1 LIMAPPLS
9 DPDRARLEALEA
21 QLKTIQEEAELAKK
35 YDISTPERLEF
46 AREQARKE
54 EEQRERNRE
63 AVRRSREAAKRREA
77 RRQELTAE
85 LVADGRIR
93 IYTGPNIA
101 PVRAPVGP
109 DGGFVCPTCGAPA
122 RKLRE
127 MAADTFDR
135 LTAGNDAIHL
145 DLSRWPELVIQHSI
159 RFPAV
164 VREDSILCG
173 SCKETYGA
181 RSLVVI
187 DP

>member
-1 LIMAPPLS
+1 MAALS
-9 DPDRARLEALEA
+9 PEDAERIAALEA
-21 QLKTIQEEAELAKK
+21 QITALREEQELARK
-35 YDISTPERLEF
+35 YDISTPALLQFAKEQER
-46 AREQARKE
+46 QA

-63 AVRRSREAAKRREA
+63 AVRRSRDAAKRRAA

-109 DGGFVCPTCGAPA
+109 DGTFSCPRCGAPA
-122 RKLRE
+122 KKLRE

-135 LTAGNDAIHL
+135 ITVANDALHL

-164 VREDSILCG
+164 VRSDSIVCG

-181 RSLVVI
+181 RALVVI

>member
-1 LIMAPPLS
+1 MTPPLS

-21 QLKTIQEEAELAKK
+21 QLEALKEEAELSRK
-35 YDISTPERLEF
+35 YDCSTPELLQF
-46 AREQARKE
+46 AREQERKAA
-54 EEQRERNRE
+54 EQREKNRE
-63 AVRRSREAAKRREA
+63 AVRRSRDAAKRRAA

-93 IYTGPNIA
+93 VYVGPNIHPA
-101 PVRAPVGP
+101 RAPVGP
-109 DGGFVCPTCGAPA
+109 DGEFACPHCGAPA

-135 LTAGNDAIHL
+135 ITVSNDALHL
-145 DLSRWPELVIQHSI
+145 DLSRWGELVIQHSI

-164 VREDSILCG
+164 VRSDSFLCP
-173 SCKETYGA
+173 SCRETYGA

>member
-1 LIMAPPLS
+1 MAALS
-9 DPDRARLEALEA
+9 PAESERIAALEA
-21 QLKTIQEEAELAKK
+21 QIAALAEEAELAKK

-46 AREQARKE
+46 AREQERKAA
-54 EEQRERNRE
+54 EQRERNRE
-63 AVRRSREAAKRREA
+63 AVRRSREAAKRRAA
-77 RRQELTAE
+77 RRQELVSLLNAAGPT
-85 LVADGRIR
+85 G

-109 DGGFVCPTCGAPA
+109 DGEFACPHCGAPA

-127 MAADTFDR
+127 MAGDTFDR
-135 LTAGNDAIHL
+135 ITVANDALHL
-145 DLSRWPELVIQHSI
+145 DLARWPELVIQHSI

-164 VREDSILCG
+164 VRSDSFLCP
-173 SCKETYGA
+173 SCRETYGA

>member
-1 LIMAPPLS
+1 MTPPLS
-9 DPDRARLEALEA
+9 DPDKQRLEALEA
-21 QLKTIQEEAELAKK
+21 QLTALKEEAELAKK

-63 AVRRSREAAKRREA
+63 AVKRSRAAAKRREA

-93 IYTGPNIA
+93 IYTGPNLH

-122 RKLRE
+122 PKVHNLALE
-127 MAADTFDR
+127 AFDR
-135 LTAGNDAIHL
+135 ITVSNDAIHL
-145 DLSRWPELVIQHSI
+145 DLSRWGELCLQYGIH
-159 RFPAV
+159 RPAV
-164 VREDSILCG
+164 VREDVFTCG
-173 SCKETYGA
+173 SCREVFAA

>member
-1 LIMAPPLS
+1 MAPPLS

-21 QLKTIQEEAELAKK
+21 QIAALAEEAELAKK

-54 EEQRERNRE
+54 EEQRTRNRE
-63 AVRRSREAAKRREA
+63 AVKRSREAAKRREA
-77 RRQELTAE
+77 RRQELVSE

-109 DGGFVCPTCGAPA
+109 DGTFSCPRCGAPA
-122 RKLRE
+122 KKIRE
-127 MAADTFDR
+127 MAGDTFDR
-135 LTAGNDAIHL
+135 ITVANDAIHL
-145 DLSRWPELVIQHSI
+145 DLSRWGELCLQYGI

-164 VREDSILCG
+164 VRSDSFVCG
-173 SCKETYGA
+173 SCKETYAA